1 MDNPTTKLNSTLIKI
16 ILPPEYNNQSL
27 VQIRWISTQN
37 SGGGSRPSFAI
48 DNLSIT
54 NEATP
59 LVNDTDYP
67 KISNILSNDFDF
79 LTKINKTGKTY
90 FVLLPSASS
99 KPSAPEIKAGQNGNV
114 VLGLQSG
121 ILTVTDET
129 LVRTKKL
136 LI

>member
-1 MDNPTTKLNSTLIKI
+1 
-16 ILPPEYNNQSL
+16 
-27 VQIRWISTQN
+27 
-37 SGGGSRPSFAI
+37 
-48 DNLSIT
+48 
-54 NEATP
+54 
-59 LVNDTDYP
+59 
-67 KISNILSNDFDF
+67 

-90 FVLLPSASS
+90 FVLPSASS
-99 KPSAPEIKAGQNGNV
+99 KPIEIKAGQNGNV